1 MEVEVQGDSVGV
13 GVGGV
18 DEMMMT
24 TTSGGLGVEIEPA
37 ATMVKQR
44 EAEVRQAAAVKE
56 KQVEEVV
63 KEWVEVGTKIAK
75 EEEGGFGK
83 KETEK
88 GESLRDV
95 VCIEETGDDWIRTPD
110 RQTPG
115 RKSVRI
121 DETVNVITEDSP
133 SVLEEITTTN
143 STTTDTGSDDTTTTT
158 TTSST
163 TISGVATASSST
175 TTTTTTTTTTIND
188 DDDDASKATTT
199 ESTSATITTTTIA
212 NGNVSVS
219 SSGSGQEKS
228 KTSSSNISN
237 ISNMLNSSG
246 GGQGRSGSPLRK
258 DRR

>member
-1 MEVEVQGDSVGV
+1 
-13 GVGGV
+13 
-18 DEMMMT
+18 
-24 TTSGGLGVEIEPA
+24 
-37 ATMVKQR
+37 MVKER

-75 EEEGGFGK
+75 EEEEGGFGK

-143 STTTDTGSDDTTTTT
+143 STTTTTTDTGSDDTTTT

-163 TISGVATASSST
+163 TISGVAT
-175 TTTTTTTTTTIND
+175 
-188 DDDDASKATTT
+188 
-199 ESTSATITTTTIA
+199 
-212 NGNVSVS
+212 
-219 SSGSGQEKS
+219 
-228 KTSSSNISN
+228 
-237 ISNMLNSSG
+237 
-246 GGQGRSGSPLRK
+246 
-258 DRR
+258 